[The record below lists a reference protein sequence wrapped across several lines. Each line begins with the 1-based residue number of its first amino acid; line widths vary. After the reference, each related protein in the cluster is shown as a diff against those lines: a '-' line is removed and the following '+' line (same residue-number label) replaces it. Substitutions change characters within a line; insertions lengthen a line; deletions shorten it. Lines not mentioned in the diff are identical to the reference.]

1 MQSSLH
7 PRAGVIFSFSE
18 KSAQPLSFFAD
29 LIVLIFP
36 FFVFVAHL
44 PLSLAA
50 FFSAEVL
57 EADAAAGAFF
67 QLQALGVVEALRAF
81 RNFRDPFFPAFHRLL
96 VEAIPV
102 DVADEFAFAE
112 MLAQA
117 DFSAGEDGDGLAAVS
132 HAEIG
137 LRPLPDAAPESQ
149 TCSSD
154 LPVQPDHG
162 PVPQL
167 PFLIGVDVRHGPVP
181 VEEVVGIDRQPIAAA
196 EPCRQILHQCQQVL
210 RVVHIHVQTDGHG
223 HAPVQQ
229 AANVRH
235 HHLVGTAAAVNEGL
249 DLVVHRLRAVQGDL
263 HPLQVPVFHGIFHGF
278 FVEKIPVGNGPG
290 GKFHALFPQVGADN
304 VDDGLVK
311 QRLAAE
317 PVDLHLLAA
326 AVGGDVFGHLVGG
339 FLRHGHPGPA
349 QLEAVKAA
357 GVAVGGG
364 ENGVAGDGRVL
375 FLLVC
380 QNPPYQI
387 GVLLVLAVLGND
399 EPVGFQILAVK
410 PPLPLGFGEQ
420 NHLPGQKIEQKVA
433 VFDWDFQAVMEE
445 AGVGAGGEETGEN
458 FDDGFIVG
466 GYEFHKML
474 FPCCILDFLHSYGN
488 KFLSGYILGNSLS
501 LKNIAINPSPYHF
514 QHLQSLREVQKV
526 LQLLQIVSVSRWE

>member
-1 MQSSLH
+1 MNTQTSLIDH
-7 PRAGVIFSFSE
+7 GGHFYKGTPDANYCVRGIYSLNPFLITR
-18 KSAQPLSFFAD
+18 KSAQPLSLFAD

-50 FFSAEVL
+50 LFPAEVF

-81 RNFRDPFFPAFHRLL
+81 RDFRDPLFPAFHRLP
-96 VEAIPV
+96 VESLPV

-117 DFSAGEDGDGLAAVS
+117 DFPAGEDGDGLAAVG

-149 TCSSD
+149 TCSND

-162 PVPQL
+162 LVPQL
-167 PFLIGVDVRHGPVP
+167 PFFVGVDVRHGLVP
-181 VEEVVGIDRQPIAAA
+181 VEEVVGIDRQPVAAS
-196 EPCRQILHQCQQVL
+196 EPGRQILHQRQQIL
-210 RVVHIHVQTDGHG
+210 RVVHIHVQPDGHG

-229 AANVRH
+229 ADDVRH
-235 HHLVGTAAAVNEGL
+235 HHLVGAAAAVNEGL

-263 HPLQVPVFHGIFHGF
+263 HPLQIPVFHGIFHGF

-290 GKFHALFPQVGADN
+290 GKFDAHLPQVGADN
-304 VDDGLVK
+304 VDDGLVE
-311 QRLAAE
+311 QGLAAE
-317 PVDLHLLAA
+317 PVDLYLLAA
-326 AVGGDVFGHLVGG
+326 AVGGDVSGHLVGG

-380 QNPPYQI
+380 QNPPHQI
-387 GVLLVLAVLGND
+387 GVLPVLAVLGND
-399 EPVGFQILAVK
+399 EPVRLQILAVK

-420 NHLPGQKIEQKVA
+420 NHLPGQEVEKKVT
-433 VFDWDFQAVMEE
+433 VFYWGFEAVMEE
-445 AGVGAGGEETGEN
+445 AGAGGGGKKAGE
-458 FDDGFIVG
+458 DLGDGFVVG
-466 GYEFHKML
+466 GYE
-474 FPCCILDFLHSYGN
+474 LHFRTS
-488 KFLSGYILGNSLS
+488 S
-501 LKNIAINPSPYHF
+501 
-514 QHLQSLREVQKV
+514 
-526 LQLLQIVSVSRWE
+526 

>member
-1 MQSSLH
+1 MRPGNLF
-7 PRAGVIFSFSE
+7 VKSFFNYP
-18 KSAQPLSFFAD
+18 KSAQPLSFFA
-29 LIVLIFP
+29 LVIVLILP
-36 FFVFVAHL
+36 FFVFIAHF

-50 FFSAEVL
+50 FFPAEVL

-81 RNFRDPFFPAFHRLL
+81 RNFRDPLFPAFHNLP
-96 VEAIPV
+96 VEALPV

-112 MLAQA
+112 MLAQT
-117 DFSAGEDGDGLAAVS
+117 DFSAGEDGDGLAAVG
-132 HAEIG
+132 HAEIA
-137 LRPLPDAAPESQ
+137 LRPLPDAAPGRK
-149 TCSSD
+149 TCGGD

-167 PFLIGVDVRHGPVP
+167 PFFVGVDIRHGLVT
-181 VEEVVGIDRQPIAAA
+181 VEEVVGIDRQPVAAA
-196 EPCRQILHQCQQVL
+196 EPCRQILHQRQQVL

-304 VDDGLVK
+304 VDDGLVE
-311 QRLAAE
+311 QGLAAE
-317 PVDLHLLAA
+317 PVDLYLLAA
-326 AVGGDVFGHLVGG
+326 AVGGDVGGHLVGG

-380 QNPPYQI
+380 QNPPHQI
-387 GVLLVLAVLGND
+387 GVLPVLAALGND
-399 EPVGFQILAVK
+399 EPVGLQILAVK
-410 PPLPLGFGEQ
+410 PPLPLRFGEQ
-420 NHLPGQKIEQKVA
+420 NHLPGQEVEEKVA
-433 VFDWDFQAVMEE
+433 VLDWDFQAVMEE
-445 AGVGAGGEETGEN
+445 ARAGGGGEETGE
-458 FDDGFIVG
+458 DLGDGFVFG
-466 GYEFHKML
+466 GYG
-474 FPCCILDFLHSYGN
+474 LHY
-488 KFLSGYILGNSLS
+488 
-501 LKNIAINPSPYHF
+501 
-514 QHLQSLREVQKV
+514 
-526 LQLLQIVSVSRWE
+526 